1 MICSMILRSVSVH
14 FRNISF
20 SLFRPDIALVIALV
34 ITLVFVLVITL
45 VFAPVSISAFSSVLS
60 ANLCSDLLCCHFPGK
75 TYLKNAFSP
84 FPKQIVL
91 HAAGQILPQKNN
103 ACKIIFYIPLLLH
116 TSILFPLS
124 QILKPA
130 PGTAALLRAQS
141 PEKFPRQTESPQIQ
155 SPDKAQTTPHTGHFP
170 AAART

>member
-20 SLFRPDIALVIALV
+20 SLFRPDIALV
-34 ITLVFVLVITL
+34 
-45 VFAPVSISAFSSVLS
+45 FAPVSISPFSSVSS
-60 ANLCSDLLCCHFPGK
+60 ANPCSDLLYWHFPK
-75 TYLKNAFSP
+75 TYLREAFP
-84 FPKQIVL
+84 LPKQIVL
-91 HAAGQILPQKNN
+91 YAAGQILPQKNN

-116 TSILFPLS
+116 TLILFPLS